1 MHPYFSAMKSFLAT
15 ILMLCCVFV
24 ASAAQPPVPVISG
37 AQITSTAGVNS
48 AEQYTYTYS
57 VTNPTT
63 STGEIRDI
71 RVDITHRLEGW
82 YDSPSHGVPQYKFA
96 VEQKLVQRGIQLLPT
111 ELQAPTGWTSDNMSV
126 DGEAVWGAAEEGE
139 GPLLTP
145 GKSLTGFILRTQYYP
160 PTLRRVTLVP
170 DISTWNLYPDADDP
184 ENIQREREAL
194 IASLDLKTYALGPGG
209 VYPGAYAHWNMLR
222 DDLSRAITLG
232 WCANT
237 ASGNTLVT
245 QLASARAAL
254 DVSDGTLAKARL
266 KTLLTT
272 LGGMTT
278 ANCRTEVLDLVRLN
292 AQSLIAHTDNTPI
305 PFEPKVSISPKSVE
319 LNLGSLC
326 TIVAKVVNV
335 ADNNRP
341 VPGFGVGFEI
351 VEGPNAGLSWYST
364 TDANGEARIEYVGKT
379 LGTDRIVSGEGGEGV
394 IPADQATV
402 LWSAAPDLVVPLFT
416 PPTTTGQSRRIYIS
430 DITENIGRIAS
441 PPSVTRYFVSTIP
454 FTEATSLSGAIF
466 LGERQVPSLPPG
478 ESSHFPP
485 TIFTL
490 PDNVSGNPLY
500 FAACADGSDSI
511 VEEYENNN
519 CSFNKLSHSGSTV
532 GVFLSPNQPPDCYQ
546 AKPGIAT
553 LWPPNHKLT
562 TVSITG
568 VTDPDNDPVTIKVER
583 ITQDEPVNGLGDGDT
598 SPDGFGVGKNQAQL
612 RAERS
617 GTGNGRAYTVSFS
630 ADDGKGGSCTGSV
643 HVGVPHDQGQGS
655 VPVDD
660 GQKYDST
667 QP

>member
-1 MHPYFSAMKSFLAT
+1 MHSYFSAMKFSLAT
-15 ILMLCCVFV
+15 ILMMCCVSV

-37 AQITSTAGVNS
+37 ARITSTASVNS
-48 AEQYTYTYS
+48 VEQYTYTYS
-57 VTNPTT
+57 VTNPAT

-82 YDSPSHGVPQYKFA
+82 YDNPSNNVPQYKFA
-96 VEQKLVQRGIQLLPT
+96 VEQALVQRDIKILPT
-111 ELQAPTGWTSDNMSV
+111 DLQGPAGWASYNMSV
-126 DGEAVWGAAEEGE
+126 DGEAAWGATKK

-145 GKSLTGFILRTQYYP
+145 GKSLTGFILKAQYYP
-160 PTLRRVTLVP
+160 PGLRRVTLVP

-184 ENIQREREAL
+184 ENVQRERETL
-194 IASLDLKTYALGPGG
+194 IASLDLKTYALGPAG

-222 DDLSRAITLG
+222 DNLSQALSLG

-237 ASGNTLVT
+237 TSGNTLVT

-254 DVSDGTLAKARL
+254 DVSDGTLAKTRL
-266 KTLLTT
+266 NTLLAT
-272 LGGMTT
+272 LSRMTT
-278 ANCRTEVLDLVRLN
+278 ADCRTEVLDLVRLN
-292 AQSLIAHTDNTPI
+292 AQSLIAHTANTPI
-305 PFEPKVSISPKSVE
+305 PFEPKVTISPKSVE

-326 TIVAKVVNV
+326 TITAKAVNV

-341 VPGFGVGFEI
+341 IPGYGVGFEI
-351 VEGPNAGLSWYST
+351 AEGPNAGISRYAT
-364 TDANGEARIEYVGKT
+364 TDVSGEARFEYVGNT
-379 LGTDRIVSGEGGEGV
+379 LGTDRVVSGEGGEGV

-416 PPTTTGQSRRIYIS
+416 PPYTTGQSQRIYIA
-430 DITENIGRIAS
+430 DITENIGRITS

-454 FTEATSLSGAIF
+454 FTEANGLSGAIF
-466 LGERQVPSLPPG
+466 LGERQVPSLSSG
-478 ESSHFPP
+478 ESNRLSP

-490 PDNVSGNPLY
+490 PDAVSGNPLY
-500 FAACADGSDSI
+500 FAACADGPGSI
-511 VEEYENNN
+511 VEENENNN

-532 GVFLSPNQPPDCYQ
+532 GEFLSPNQPPDCYQ

-562 TVSITG
+562 TVLITG

-598 SPDGFGVGKNQAQL
+598 SPDGFGIGKNQAQL

-617 GTGNGRAYTVSFS
+617 GTGNGRVYTVSFS